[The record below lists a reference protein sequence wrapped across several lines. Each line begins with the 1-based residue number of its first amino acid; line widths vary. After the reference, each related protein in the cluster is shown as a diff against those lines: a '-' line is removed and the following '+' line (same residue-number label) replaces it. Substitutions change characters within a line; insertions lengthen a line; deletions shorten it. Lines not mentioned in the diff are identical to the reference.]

1 MIHFNDIAFI
11 AYPVLDIVRARQF
24 YEGVLA

>member
-11 AYPVLDIVRARQF
+11 AYPVLDIVRAQQF
-24 YEGVLA
+24 MKACWA